1 MGYLEPTC
9 RHIKLL
15 AIVDNCV
22 PLIAVCSLIYTTI
35 TSVGY
40 IHFYLVFQTS

>member
-1 MGYLEPTC
+1 MGYFEPTC

-15 AIVDNCV
+15 AIVENCV
-22 PLIAVCSLIYTTI
+22 PLIAECSLIYTSI

>member
-1 MGYLEPTC
+1 MRYLEPTC

-15 AIVDNCV
+15 AIMDNCV
-22 PLIAVCSLIYTTI
+22 PLIAVCLLIYITI

-40 IHFYLVFQTS
+40 IHFYLVFETS